1 MKHQEVITALHNVA
15 KPHRVVDL
23 QRFYKTAPGEYGHGD
38 VFLGILVP
46 VTRTVAAQ
54 FSTLSLKEI
63 SKLLKSPFHEARLC
77 ALVIITNRFKKSKE
91 EKERVELFDFY
102 LDQVRKGNVNNWDLV
117 DVSAPAFGEH
127 LVGKKEALP
136 LLKKLAK
143 SDKLWERRVSIV
155 LTFGLIRHH
164 DLMPTVIISAIHLKD
179 KEDLIHKA
187 SGWMLRE
194 MGKKN
199 LIHLQGFLKEHAH
212 EMPRTMLRYSI
223 EKLPEK
229 ERQKWLKFKG

>member
-1 MKHQEVITALHNVA
+1 MKHQEVIAALQKVA

-38 VFLGILVP
+38 VFLGISVP
-46 VTRTVAAQ
+46 VTRSIAAE
-54 FSTLSLKEI
+54 FKTLPLNEI
-63 SKLLKSPFHEARLC
+63 GKLLKSPFHEARLC
-77 ALVIITNRFKKSKE
+77 ALIIITNRFKKSQ
-91 EKERVELFDFY
+91 EKLERSELFKFY

-117 DVSAPAFGEH
+117 DVSAPSFGEY
-127 LVGKKEALP
+127 LVGKREALP

-143 SDKLWERRVSIV
+143 SNQLWERRVSIV
-155 LTFGLIRHH
+155 LTFGLIRN
-164 DLMPTVIISAIHLKD
+164 LELEPTVIISAMLLKD

-199 LIHLQGFLKEHAH
+199 LLLLRGFLRDHAH

-223 EKLPEK
+223 EKLSEQ
-229 ERQKWLKFKG
+229 ERKKWLNYKS